1 MTWQCLMEPPAC
13 TPKNDVLIG
22 IPGYGFP
29 RGGRSSPGGGLGT
42 SAEEEEEEEEAL
54 SRGGW
59 AGDAGGGA
67 GGGGGGGVSDCV
79 GWMAAAAKEYE
90 AGLMETAETPSAV
103 VFASLLDGG

>member
-22 IPGYGFP
+22 IPGYDFQ
-29 RGGRSSPGGGLGT
+29 RGGRSGPGGGSRT
-42 SAEEEEEEEEAL
+42 SIEEEEEEAL
-54 SRGGW
+54 SGGGW

-67 GGGGGGGVSDCV
+67 GGGGGGGVSGCV

-90 AGLMETAETPSAV
+90 AGLMEKAETPSAA